1 MKLGSQGLEALKQIP
16 EEKVRLAT
24 KFGIV
29 GMAST
34 GMIVKGSP
42 KYGQSCCEASL
53 KHLNVITSISI
64 ISIGWTLQ
72 WVELK
77 QLVEEGKIKY
87 IGLSESS
94 PDMISRMRLSLFADI
109 DRCLMDLRLPFS
121 DLGIIVV
128 PYSPLGRGFF
138 SGKALWRVYMR
149 ELSWY
154 S

>member
-1 MKLGSQGLEALKQIP
+1 MKLGSQGLEVSKLG
-16 EEKVRLAT
+16 
-24 KFGIV
+24 FGCM
-29 GMAST
+29 GLT
-34 GMIVKGSP
+34 GIYNSP
-42 KYGQSCCEASL
+42 LSKDE
-53 KHLNVITSISI
+53 VISI
-64 ISIGWTLQ
+64 VTCAFAKGITLFDTADIYGAHTMKFWLAR